1 MEGCVVTKHTLRCA
15 VVGAGRI
22 AWGFH
27 LPQICMREGFELAAV
42 ADPDSQRLEEVKH
55 AFHPAAVFTDLET
68 MLKEARPDLTVI
80 ASPTIFHKEQ
90 ALLAFRYGSDVF
102 CDKPVGLNLKEA
114 SAMYGEAKRLGR
126 KLMAYQPHRIN
137 SEGLTARAILQSGK
151 LGRIYLIERHISN
164 YVRRNDWQAFS
175 GNGGGMLLNYG
186 SHYIDQLLYLTHDTT
201 ARAKCELRRVIT
213 CGDADDLVKAMITT
227 KHGILLELDINQAT
241 AYPFPEW
248 RICGTRG
255 SAVYSDRQWSL
266 RYYEPDALPPIRANH
281 ALAAAGRRYPSEQI
295 EWKEESIPCMPSEPG
310 RYYDCCRDYFA
321 GDSVPLVLPEETLEV
336 VRTIELCRRDAEGQ
350 EFPSSVTERVL
361 QAT

>member
-1 MEGCVVTKHTLRCA
+1 MRKTLRCA
-15 VVGAGRI
+15 VAGAGRI

-42 ADPDSQRLEEVKH
+42 ADPDRQRLEEVKH
-55 AFHPAAVFTDLET
+55 TFHPAAVFTDLET
-68 MLKEARPDLTVI
+68 MLREVHPDLTVI

-102 CDKPVGLNLKEA
+102 CDKPVGLNPKEA

-137 SEGLTARAILQSGK
+137 SEGLTARAILQSGR
-151 LGRIYLIERHISN
+151 LGRLYLIERHISN

-186 SHYIDQLLYLTHDTT
+186 SHYIDQLLYLTHDTA
-201 ARAKCELRRVIT
+201 ARVKCELRRVIT

-241 AYPFPEW
+241 AYPLPEW
-248 RICGTRG
+248 RICGARG
-255 SAVYSDRQWSL
+255 SAVYSNRQWNI
-266 RYYEPDALPPIRANH
+266 RYCEPDALPPVRADH
-281 ALAAAGRRYPSEQI
+281 TLAATGRRYPSEQI
-295 EWKEESIPCMPSEPG
+295 EWKEENIPCIPADPG
-310 RYYDCCRDYFA
+310 LYYDYCRDYFA
-321 GDSVPLVLPEETLEV
+321 GNGMPFVLPEETLEV
-336 VRTIELCRRDAEGQ
+336 VRTIELCRRDAERQ
-350 EFPSSVTERVL
+350 EFSSPVTEHML
-361 QAT
+361 QVT